1 MNNMIKIAAPTDD
14 RRTLAERSGRA
25 AEFAV
30 FSIEN
35 GEIKHVEYRKNE
47 HEHHHHHGHGH
58 HEHEHAHGHADI
70 VEALNDCAAVVGR
83 KFGPHFASDFH
94 QAGIKMMLS
103 KEIALEDAVLSAWN
117 KINS

>member
-1 MNNMIKIAAPTDD
+1 MDNNIKIAAPTND
-14 RRTLAERSGRA
+14 RQTLAERSGRA

-35 GEIKHVEYRKNE
+35 GTIKNVEFRKNE
-47 HEHHHHHGHGH
+47 HEHHHHHGHGNGD
-58 HEHEHAHGHADI
+58 HEHAHGHADI

-94 QAGIKMMLS
+94 QAGIRMMLS
-103 KEIALEDAVLSAWN
+103 RETALEEAVLSAWKKLN
-117 KINS
+117 N